1 VGRLF
6 LSFRVADPHA
16 FANSWNYPSL
26 SALFRLLR
34 RQNFIKLC
42 RQNADTAS
50 NYCLQSKGNGMAS
63 ITSLGIGANLP
74 LDSLLA
80 NLTTAE
86 KARLTPI
93 TKQQSANTA
102 RLTAYGTLKSSL
114 EKFQTANN
122 TLNNADLFKSTTATS
137 SSTDLTVSTTAG
149 AAPGKYTINVTK
161 LAQAQSLTTN
171 TKISSSKEALGSTD
185 VAERTIV
192 ISQKSHD
199 KPLEIKLSSDQT
211 SLEGIRDAINDAD
224 GGVSASIVKVD
235 DENYQLVLTSTTTG
249 TDNKMTIEVKDDP
262 KLNGLIRYDGTS
274 GGMDQLVAAQ
284 NAELTVNNINIV
296 RQTNTI
302 TDAPQGV
309 TLNLTKEVSNVTVT
323 VEKSNDQS
331 KAAIKGWVDAYNSLI
346 DTFSS
351 LTKYTAVDP
360 GAEAQNTSNGALL
373 GDTVV
378 RSIQTG
384 LRGMFTQGDTS
395 STFKTLNEIGITADG
410 ATGKLK
416 IDDTKLTK
424 ALNENASATRLLLVG
439 DGKETGITTK
449 MASTVKDYLAD
460 DGIIDT
466 AQDSIN
472 STLKK
477 LTKQYLATSDSI
489 DATVARYKAQ
499 FTQLDTMM
507 SKLNTTSSYLSQQF
521 TAMSKSS

>member
-1 VGRLF
+1 
-6 LSFRVADPHA
+6 
-16 FANSWNYPSL
+16 
-26 SALFRLLR
+26 
-34 RQNFIKLC
+34 
-42 RQNADTAS
+42 
-50 NYCLQSKGNGMAS
+50 MAS

-74 LDSLLA
+74 LDTLLA

-93 TKQQSANTA
+93 TQQQSANTA
-102 RLTAYGTLKSSL
+102 RLTAYGTLKSAL
-114 EKFQTANN
+114 EKFQTTNT
-122 TLNNADLFKSTTATS
+122 TLNNADLFKSTTSKS

-149 AAPGKYTINVTK
+149 AAPGKYTVNVTQ
-161 LAQAQSLTTN
+161 LAQAQSLTTS
-171 TKISSSKEALGSTD
+171 TKISSSKEALGDAD
-185 VAERTIV
+185 VTERTIV
-192 ISQKSHD
+192 INQKSRE
-199 KPLEIKLSSDQT
+199 KPLEIKLSSEQT
-211 SLEGIRDAINDAD
+211 TLEGIRDAINDAD

-249 TDNKMTIEVKDDP
+249 IDNKMTISVKDDP
-262 KLNGLIRYDGTS
+262 KLSGVISYDGTS
-274 GGMDQLVAAQ
+274 GGMEQLVEAKNAQ
-284 NAELTVNNINIV
+284 LTVNNIDIE
-296 RQTNTI
+296 RATNTI

-346 DTFSS
+346 DTFNS
-351 LTKYTAVDP
+351 LTKYTAVDA
-360 GAEAQNTSNGALL
+360 GADAQSASNGALL

-384 LRGMFTQGDTS
+384 LRGMFTQGDANS
-395 STFKTLNEIGITADG
+395 SYKTLNEIGITSDG

-424 ALNENASATRLLLVG
+424 ALNENSSATRLLLVG

-449 MASTVKDYLAD
+449 MASTIKDYLAD
-460 DGIIDT
+460 DGIIDS

-472 STLKK
+472 ATLKK

-507 SKLNTTSSYLSQQF
+507 SKLNSTSTYLSQQF
-521 TAMSKSS
+521 TAMSNSSS